1 MFTQLT
7 ALFGLG
13 SAHTT
18 AKGAALAPPDEAFS
32 RVFSALGQ
40 ADREGGRDSSADA
53 PERETE
59 AKQVDTVEQGMSDDG
74 PVGGRDTR
82 DDTPVVSGEESDPV
96 MSVEGRLDSG
106 ADRLPSRDIAVF
118 ANVART
124 TASDHSWTAVPPG
137 FASGSGPKTGHA
149 EKGAIPGQRAL
160 IAGSGGLP
168 GFRRQGAETPEVQR
182 PSVPLRRVTSTVDRG
197 ARMEQQGAHSLPIF
211 QVRTEL
217 GVQAMARAGGLHSA
231 VVSDGEGPE
240 EHVKTADPQAQLSRN
255 RPVPTEAQPGGSP
268 HVASASLTTKPATEA
283 VATKV
288 PPGHGLAG
296 PECRVAPGGTQLEG
310 SPHGPPSSSAMKP
323 TTEAVAAKVASH
335 PGLTATETDH
345 RAPVARRVE
354 VAEPLQD
361 KHALQK
367 TTDEPDPGVLSEP
380 LRPEIAPKNEG
391 RGPESPDKGALS
403 ASQAPDFV
411 MQSED
416 VTGPASIE
424 GDDPTL
430 PADQSGKALHTD
442 AQHQIALV
450 GHSGLRIGRPSQASA
465 FSEKAPPSASYEV
478 AEGIAQ
484 GGERAVG
491 SPIPGRGPDD
501 VSGARFV
508 RITPGTSRNAGGPQP
523 TRKSLNHEQAV
534 LVVRKPRTEPAR
546 AGDPD
551 PLAQTMVKAD
561 RASLSDSRVAG
572 LAMESGQARRH
583 DSSGLSGSGV
593 KPAHDGKANQRET
606 PGTMAAGRLDMAP
619 TRKSSAPGLL
629 GVAAAARRPVSAP
642 SAATG
647 FDDPLGRSSDNA
659 PPMVHRSGIAAS
671 QRVNPGKDM
680 PPASTAA
687 AVAKAGVAP
696 ATRGPGPMIG
706 QPVAKSG
713 GGVPDLA
720 GAAPGREPSAQAD
733 HGVIAESTR
742 GPVHALTAHR
752 AENLPFARGQVTPV
766 HRQGRDPS
774 VEERIVVV
782 PSAKQETDPWVWR
795 RPPGSNAA
803 LCQPTTRNTPHMQG
817 SQPAPPGQT
826 MREAGREGRALSEPE
841 ARITARAAQAAT
853 RSSGPGGRMLAPA
866 GLDESNAPLRGTT
879 FVTSPFLADLDE
891 PRLSGDIGEMGP
903 AEARGSIGGPHQTVS
918 MPGGPLRPE
927 PAAILRQVADA
938 LPRAADGRIDVQ
950 LNPEELGRVR
960 FQIHPGENGLVV
972 QVAADRPETLDLM
985 RRHLDQLARD
995 FAEAGYEG
1003 ASFSFGGDASD
1014 NQGDTSGSRFGS
1026 DGETQPGD
1034 AADVARAPQ
1043 QKAPSEGL
1051 DIRI

>member
-7 ALFGLG
+7 ALFDLG

-18 AKGAALAPPDEAFS
+18 AKGAALVPPDEAFS

-40 ADREGGRDSSADA
+40 ADQERGRDRSADA
-53 PERETE
+53 PERETD
-59 AKQVDTVEQGMSDDG
+59 AKQVDTVEQVMSDDG

-96 MSVEGRLDSG
+96 MSVEGRFDSG

-149 EKGAIPGQRAL
+149 EKDAIPGRRAL
-160 IAGSGGLP
+160 IAASGALP
-168 GFRRQGAETPEVQR
+168 GFRRQGVETPEMQR
-182 PSVPLRRVTSTVDRG
+182 PPVPLRRVTSTVDRV
-197 ARMEQQGAHSLPIF
+197 ARMEQQGARSLPIF
-211 QVRTEL
+211 QARTEL

-231 VVSDGEGPE
+231 VASDGAGPE
-240 EHVKTADPQAQLSRN
+240 DHVKTADPQAQLSLN
-255 RPVPTEAQPGGSP
+255 RPVSTEAQPGGSP

-283 VATKV
+283 VATTV
-288 PPGHGLAG
+288 PPGRGLAG
-296 PECRVAPGGTQLEG
+296 SERRVAPGGTQLEG

-323 TTEAVAAKVASH
+323 TTESVAAKVAPH

-345 RAPVARRVE
+345 RAPVARRAE

-367 TTDEPDPGVLSEP
+367 TTDEPDPRVLSEP

-416 VTGPASIE
+416 VTAPAAIE
-424 GDDPTL
+424 GDDTTL
-430 PADQSGKALHTD
+430 PADQSGKALHAD

-450 GHSGLRIGRPSQASA
+450 GHSGLSIERPSQILA
-465 FSEKAPPSASYEV
+465 FSEKTPPSASYEV
-478 AEGIAQ
+478 AEGLAQ

-501 VSGARFV
+501 VSDARLV
-508 RITPGTSRNAGGPQP
+508 RIIPGTSRNAGGPQP
-523 TRKSLNHEQAV
+523 TRESLNHEQAV
-534 LVVRKPRTEPAR
+534 FVVRKPRTEPAR

-551 PLAQTMVKAD
+551 PLAQTMAKAD

-572 LAMESGQARRH
+572 LAMESGQAQRH

-593 KPAHDGKANQRET
+593 KPAHDGTANQRET
-606 PGTMAAGRLDMAP
+606 PGTMAADRLDTAP
-619 TRKSSAPGLL
+619 IRKGSAPGPL

-642 SAATG
+642 SPATG

-659 PPMVHRSGIAAS
+659 PPVVHRTGIAAS
-671 QRVNPGKDM
+671 QRVNPGKDV
-680 PPASTAA
+680 PPASTVAA
-687 AVAKAGVAP
+687 IAKAGVQP

-720 GAAPGREPSAQAD
+720 GVAPGREPSAQAD

-742 GPVHALTAHR
+742 GPIHALSAHR
-752 AENLPFARGQVTPV
+752 AENLPFARGQVTPAD
-766 HRQGRDPS
+766 RQGRAPS

-795 RPPGSNAA
+795 RRPGSNVA
-803 LCQPTTRNTPHMQG
+803 LCQPTTQNTPHMQRP
-817 SQPAPPGQT
+817 QPAPPGQT
-826 MREAGREGRALSEPE
+826 MREAGREGRTLSEPE
-841 ARITARAAQAAT
+841 ARTTAPAAQAAT

-1014 NQGDTSGSRFGS
+1014 NQGDTSGSRLGS